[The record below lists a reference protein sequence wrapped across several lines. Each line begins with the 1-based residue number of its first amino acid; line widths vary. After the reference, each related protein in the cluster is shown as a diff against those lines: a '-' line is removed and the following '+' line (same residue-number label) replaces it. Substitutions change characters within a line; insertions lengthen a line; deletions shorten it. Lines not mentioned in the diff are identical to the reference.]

1 MNFDHEQFMRR
12 CLELG
17 TVARVQ
23 GNTPVGSIVVL
34 DGVIIGEGIETLP
47 VGSSITGHAE
57 TLACQAAL
65 DAIGRKY
72 LAGAILYTTAEPCFM
87 CAYAI
92 RQLRIGFV
100 VYGID
105 TPIIGAVTSTHP
117 ILTDPA
123 LDSWRPAPTVIGGV
137 LREECERL
145 RFEPIIEPEEDVTS
159 FPHGVETPL
168 MLVDIL
174 GITDDAK
181 RYEMIR
187 QLCWPD
193 GTRCPRADDDPAA
206 GRDRSA
212 QARGE
217 TRG

>member
-1 MNFDHEQFMRR
+1 MDFDHEQFMRR
-12 CLELG
+12 CLELA
-17 TVARVQ
+17 TVARDR
-23 GNTPVGSIVVL
+23 GNTPVGSVVVL

-65 DAIGRKY
+65 DAIGRRD

-92 RQLRIGFV
+92 RQLRIDFV

-145 RFEPIIEPEEDVTS
+145 
-159 FPHGVETPL
+159 
-168 MLVDIL
+168 
-174 GITDDAK
+174 K
-181 RYEMIR
+181 
-187 QLCWPD
+187 
-193 GTRCPRADDDPAA
+193 
-206 GRDRSA
+206 
-212 QARGE
+212 AR
-217 TRG
+217 